1 MSQGGGGSWGPPQKF
16 FCLNCVK
23 SCNFRQNKHGNDIF
37 MKPRDSVH
45 DGRRG
50 NPLNMEMIRIF
61 QTFYIIYNTGERSE
75 PEKNY
80 KNKIKTT
87 FGTPLL
93 PIKYPHKSPPL
104 TNLRGVRTPGPPPL
118 WIRTCKPTRGSSQL

>member
-1 MSQGGGGSWGPPQKF
+1 
-16 FCLNCVK
+16 
-23 SCNFRQNKHGNDIF
+23 

-61 QTFYIIYNTGERSE
+61 QTFTLYNTGERSE

-93 PIKYPHKSPPL
+93 PIKYPHKTPPL
-104 TNLRGVRTPGPPPL
+104 TNLRGGPDPRSPPL
-118 WIRTCKPTRGSSQL
+118 DPRMTNEF